1 MRKWL
6 LAIAAVVLPV
16 VAHAAC
22 DPTQA
27 TAGMLGCSPT
37 APSAA
42 GTDYLYLWQPPKFP
56 NSQQKITVD
65 SLFNGRGAPNLASP
79 GPIGG
84 TTPNTGAFTT
94 ITGDT
99 SGATSTATGSTTART
114 DAARFA
120 ERINVRDYGAVCDN
134 VTDDR
139 NAFAAAINRVNTL
152 TAAGQQAV
160 IHVPAGSCRIF
171 GTNGVL
177 PSFALHVPGGI
188 VGDGTMKSWIVMDA
202 TYSGDLFSWSEA
214 WSWGTTWTDPNTV
227 SPVTNATGPMVENL
241 TIVGNLSSAT
251 PQIALNFYDRNDYI
265 LVQNVSM
272 FYVNGS
278 CISAGTPKNVPGNG
292 SIRESNFNFIK
303 CFSSGTLT
311 KPAMDFNAFGARGAT
326 PANFSDIDIYGS
338 NGVGFQIRNNAA
350 LPLSGYKITRLRVE
364 GLAGDPA
371 IAADLVVIGDATA
384 TGQVHDIWIDQLQI
398 ISPYTNFCGMRLTA
412 SAPSL
417 KPFGIFVTSGQIT
430 RGGGTGKGLCIDAG
444 SGSSFKLASITT
456 TDTNVTIGS
465 AATGMVGTGI
475 TIDGNGAESSWTWSV
490 DASSVRLPQSFLY
503 KTGVATSSAMSVAAT
518 FHDGSTLGGNAIGA
532 GAVDMQ
538 MVRSNAGQVA
548 SASISTA
555 FGSSST
561 VAAQGGA
568 VGGGSLNVISG
579 AFSAIPGGTRASD
592 RGRTGMLAYANGLI
606 ATGGDAELT
615 ESVYFG
621 SASGSTAFRL
631 TNGGAAATTNNCF
644 NIPNGWAFGFGIRLH
659 ARNFTT
665 SGQDYDWYVPNAM
678 LTRDANV
685 ASTVLTLGTPVVLT
699 RGTVTGAAVAATA
712 DITNGCLSLT
722 FAPPTANTTDVWHAS
737 ARIDSIEVQ

>member
-1 MRKWL
+1 M
-6 LAIAAVVLPV
+6 A
-16 VAHAAC
+16 AHAAC

-99 SGATSTATGSTTART
+99 SAATSTATGSTTART

-227 SPVTNATGPMVENL
+227 SPVTNATGPMVKDIS
-241 TIVGNLSSAT
+241 IVGNLTSSA
-251 PQIALNFYDRNDYI
+251 PQYALHFYDRNDFI
-265 LVQNVSM
+265 WVQNVQM
-272 FYVNGS
+272 LYIHGG
-278 CISAGTPKNVPGNG
+278 CISTGTPKNVPGNG
-292 SIRESNFNFIK
+292 FQREGNFNFIR
-303 CFSSGTLT
+303 CLQSGTPT
-311 KPAMDFNAFGARGAT
+311 IPAMDFDANGAAPST
-326 PANFSDIDIYGS
+326 PANFTDIDIYGMS
-338 NGVGFQIRNNAA
+338 GVGFQIRNHATQ
-350 LPLSGYKITRLRVE
+350 PLSGYKITRLRVE
-364 GLAGDPA
+364 GLAGNPS
-371 IAADLVVIGDATA
+371 IASDLVVIGDATA
-384 TGQVHDIWIDQLQI
+384 PGQVHDIWIDQMQL
-398 ISPYTNFCGMRLTA
+398 ISPYPGQCALRVTA
-412 SAPSL
+412 SGAAV
-417 KPFGIFVTSGQIT
+417 KPFNVIVSGAIT
-430 RGGGTGKGLCIDAG
+430 RGGGTGKGLCID
-444 SGSSFKLASITT
+444 SGRDSIFRLSTNTT
-456 TDTNVTIGS
+456 TDTNVTIGPAS
-465 AATGMVGTGI
+465 GGLIGTDL
-475 TIDGNGAESSWTWSV
+475 TIDGNGVEQAWTWSV
-490 DASSVRLPQSFLY
+490 DASSIRLPQSILY
-503 KTGVATSSAMSVAAT
+503 KTGVATSSAMSVGAT
-518 FHDGSTLGGNAIGA
+518 YHDGSSLGGNAVGA
-532 GAVDMQ
+532 NAVDLQ
-538 MVRSNAGQVA
+538 MSRGAATQVA
-548 SASISTA
+548 SASGSVA
-555 FGSSST
+555 LGSSNT
-561 VAAQGGA
+561 AAALSATIGGGA
-568 VGGGSLNVISG
+568 NNVVSG
-579 AFSAIPGGTRASD
+579 AFSAVPGGTRSAD
-592 RGRTGMLAYANGLI
+592 RARVGMLMYANGEF
-606 ATGGDAELT
+606 GVSGDAQLSEA
-615 ESVYFG
+615 VFFG
-621 SASGSTAFRL
+621 SGSTAAAFPL
-631 TNGGAAATTNNCF
+631 TNGGAAPTTNNCL
-644 NIPNGWAFGFGIRLH
+644 NIPNFAAFGFRVHLH

-665 SGQDYDWYVPNAM
+665 AGQDYDWMMPNAM

-722 FAPPTANTTDVWHAS
+722 FAPPTANTTDVWHVV
-737 ARIDSIEVQ
+737 ARIDSVEVQ